1 MLDYDDE
8 IAFIGLM
15 PMKKNISLSDIKIR
29 TELRP
34 GDIGYV
40 TYLHGKLYSTEHN
53 FGISFESYVAS
64 GLHDFYQQY
73 DKAKDRVWVCEHE
86 NNIVGFLLLMHRP
99 GNAAQ
104 LRYFILLPEYRGIG
118 LGRKLMNLFMDF
130 FHEKG
135 YRSAF
140 LWTTSG
146 LPAAA
151 HLYKSKGFILTEEI
165 DSTAFGIPLKEQR
178 HDLILT

>member
-1 MLDYDDE
+1 MVDLRMNLPLLIAMETNIKLSE
-8 IAFIGLM
+8 IT
-15 PMKKNISLSDIKIR
+15 IR
-29 TELRP
+29 TDLRP

-40 TYLHGKLYSTEHN
+40 TYLHGIQYNREHN
-53 FGISFESYVAS
+53 FGIAFESYVAS

-73 DKAKDRVWVCEHE
+73 DTEKDCVWVCEHE
-86 NNIVGFLLLMHRP
+86 GTIVGFLVLMHRP

-104 LRYFILLPEYRGIG
+104 LRYFIVLPAYRGFG

-130 FHEKG
+130 FHAKG

-151 HLYKSKGFILTEEI
+151 HLYKSVGFVLTEEL
-165 DSTAFGIPLKEQR
+165 DSTAFGIALKEQR
-178 HDLILT
+178 YELTLA

>member
-1 MLDYDDE
+1 MS
-8 IAFIGLM
+8 IA
-15 PMKKNISLSDIKIR
+15 LSDIDIR

-40 TYLHGKLYSTEHN
+40 TYLHGNLYSREHG
-53 FGISFESYVAS
+53 FGISFESYVAK
-64 GLHDFYQQY
+64 GLHEFYEQY
-73 DKAKDRVWVCEHE
+73 DPERDCVWVCEHK
-86 NNIVGFLLLMHRP
+86 NKTVGFLLLMHRP
-99 GNAAQ
+99 RNAAQ

-118 LGRKLMNLFMDF
+118 LGKKLMTLFMDF
-130 FHEKG
+130 FHAKG

-151 HLYKSKGFILTEEI
+151 HLYQSMGFILTEES
-165 DSTAFGIPLKEQR
+165 DSTAFGKLLKEQR
-178 HDLILT
+178 YELVVA

>member
-1 MLDYDDE
+1 MKE
-8 IAFIGLM
+8 I
-15 PMKKNISLSDIKIR
+15 ISISDINIR
-29 TELRP
+29 TTLRP

-40 TYLHGKLYSTEHN
+40 IYLHGSLYSKEHN

-73 DKAKDRVWVCEHE
+73 DSSKDCVWVCEHRGQ
-86 NNIVGFLLLMHRP
+86 IVGFLLLMHRP

-130 FHEKG
+130 FHSNG

-140 LWTTSG
+140 LWTTHEQQ
-146 LPAAA
+146 AAV
-151 HLYKSKGFILTEEI
+151 HLYRSKGFVLTEET
-165 DSTAFGIPLKEQR
+165 DSTAFGKPLKEQR
-178 HDLILT
+178 YDLILS

>member
-1 MLDYDDE
+1 
-8 IAFIGLM
+8 
-15 PMKKNISLSDIKIR
+15 MKKNISLSDISIR

-40 TYLHGKLYSTEHN
+40 TYLHGTLYSREHS

-73 DKAKDRVWVCEHE
+73 DPEKDCVWICEHE
-86 NNIVGFLLLMHRP
+86 TNMVGFLLLMHRP

-118 LGRKLMNLFMDF
+118 LGQKLMNLFMDF
-130 FHEKG
+130 FHAKG

-151 HLYKSKGFILTEEI
+151 HLYKSKGFILTEES
-165 DSTAFGIPLKEQR
+165 DSTAFGKLLKEQR
-178 HDLILT
+178 YELVVV

>member
-1 MLDYDDE
+1 MKRN
-8 IAFIGLM
+8 IA
-15 PMKKNISLSDIKIR
+15 LSDIKIR

-40 TYLHGKLYSTEHN
+40 TYLHGILYSQEHN

-73 DKAKDRVWVCEHE
+73 DSQKDCVWVCEHE
-86 NNIVGFLLLMHRP
+86 NEIVGFLLLMHRP

-118 LGRKLMNLFMDF
+118 LGKKLMNLFMDC
-130 FHEKG
+130 FHARG
-135 YRSAF
+135 YRTAF
-140 LWTTSG
+140 LWTTTG

-151 HLYKSKGFILTEEI
+151 HLYKSKGFVLTEELE
-165 DSTAFGIPLKEQR
+165 STAFGKPLKEQR
-178 HDLILT
+178 YDLQLT